1 MSRFPLLL
9 AATVGVALSVPLA
22 APAAAQKTPARKVTP
37 GAKTAAKVSPQ
48 VRAEFARSDTNKD
61 GFLSRTEVTE
71 RVRRMDVG
79 RSKLNGQQ
87 ITDLSTLWFA
97 RADTNKDGKI
107 SPAEMQALLNAT
119 ARRYDTN
126 GDGVV
131 SVEERQA
138 ARAETL
144 NEVRRGPAG
153 PKNPGR

>member
-1 MSRFPLLL
+1 MSRFPILL
-9 AATVGVALSVPLA
+9 AATLGIALPSLA
-22 APAAAQKTPARKVTP
+22 APAPAAAQKVKP
-37 GAKTAAKVSPQ
+37 GARTAAKVSPQ

-61 GFLSRTEVTE
+61 GFLSRTEVAN

-79 RSKLNGQQ
+79 RSKLNGEQ

-97 RADTNKDGKI
+97 RADTNKDGRI
-107 SPAEMQALLNAT
+107 SQAEMQALLNAT

-131 SVEERQA
+131 SVAERQA

-153 PKNPGR
+153 PKDTGR